1 MYRSSDR
8 SVVGVAVI
16 FTVNLLSADA
26 VYMRVCERECV
37 CVCMHVLVCLCVG
50 GGVRGGAGVS
60 VAERGRG

>member
-26 VYMRVCERECV
+26 VYMRACERERACVYACAGVFV
-37 CVCMHVLVCLCVG
+37 CVCVG
-50 GGVRGGAGVS
+50 GGGGS